1 MTPNGSS
8 VPLTIAAPGQNARY
22 TFTGTNG
29 QRVSLDGTNATISG
43 SLEFGCDVWVR
54 MLKPDNNELA
64 GSMTCME
71 GGAFMEPVTL
81 PSTGPYTVL
90 VDPVSAA
97 SGTLTLT
104 LFDVP
109 PDASGSLTVNGS
121 EVPLALTGP
130 GQKARL
136 TFTIASTQQV
146 TVRLTGNTIG
156 QTTVTLLKPGG
167 AIQDWSTASAAAF
180 NLSTQTLSTT
190 GTYTVVVDPSRIN
203 TGTISVALTSP

>member
-1 MTPNGSS
+1 MVNACRWMARTPRSAAASS
-8 VPLTIAAPGQNARY
+8 SAVMCG
-22 TFTGTNG
+22 
-29 QRVSLDGTNATISG
+29 
-43 SLEFGCDVWVR
+43 VR

-64 GSMTCME
+64 GRMTCME

-109 PDASGSLTVNGS
+109 PDASGSLAVNGS

-136 TFTIASTQQV
+136 TFTI
-146 TVRLTGNTIG
+146 
-156 QTTVTLLKPGG
+156 
-167 AIQDWSTASAAAF
+167 
-180 NLSTQTLSTT
+180 
-190 GTYTVVVDPSRIN
+190 
-203 TGTISVALTSP
+203 